1 MSKTTKSNGMATS
14 GMIMGILSTVFNVIP
29 FLGFISIILAVLG
42 IIFGGIGMAKSGV
55 NGGKGKAIA
64 GVVLGLINIVWFFVS
79 LVLMAAAVAT
89 VL

>member
-1 MSKTTKSNGMATS
+1 MSKTAKSNGMATS
-14 GMIMGILSTVFNVIP
+14 GMIMGILSTVFNIIP

-42 IIFGGIGMAKSGV
+42 IIFGGIGMAKSKV
-55 NGGKGKAIA
+55 NGGKGKAIS

-79 LVLMAAAVAT
+79 LVLMAAAVAS